1 MPSAMNPII
10 DMCQTQLEAS
20 RRLADV
26 VFAGTERIDRVVMDA
41 AHRAVTDQLNFAQAV
56 VATRDPGGIAD
67 LQSTFL
73 SRRPD
78 NAMNYQRELIR
89 VFAEI
94 QSEVGKSMQYYIE
107 QVGSSLTLGAATSTR
122 AAQEHASDATFNPMT
137 GMFSVWEKAFR
148 EASSMA
154 TRNMEAARASLE
166 NVSAAAAETTQHAV
180 DVGIK
185 AGESVTS
192 AAADAADTAGATISA
207 TAGETAETA
216 ARAGDAATAAMHA
229 AAEDRKAQQAGVKR
243 R

>member
-41 AHRAVTDQLNFAQAV
+41 AHRAVTEQLNFAQAV

-67 LQSTFL
+67 LQSTFM

-78 NAMNYQRELIR
+78 SAMNYQRELIR

-107 QVGSSLTLGAATSTR
+107 QVGSSLTLSAATSTR

-148 EASSMA
+148 EASTMA

-166 NVSAAAAETTQHAV
+166 NVSSAAAETTQHAV

-185 AGESVTS
+185 TGETVAS
-192 AAADAADTAGATISA
+192 AAADAADTAGATFSA
-207 TAGETAETA
+207 TADETAEAA

-229 AAEDRKAQQAGVKR
+229 AAEERKAQQAGGKR

>member
-41 AHRAVTDQLNFAQAV
+41 AHRAVTDKLNFAQAV

-107 QVGSSLTLGAATSTR
+107 QVGSSLSLSAATSTR
-122 AAQEHASDATFNPMT
+122 AVQEHANDATFNPMT
-137 GMFSVWEKAFR
+137 
-148 EASSMA
+148 
-154 TRNMEAARASLE
+154 
-166 NVSAAAAETTQHAV
+166 
-180 DVGIK
+180 
-185 AGESVTS
+185 
-192 AAADAADTAGATISA
+192 
-207 TAGETAETA
+207 
-216 ARAGDAATAAMHA
+216 
-229 AAEDRKAQQAGVKR
+229 
-243 R
+243 

>member
-26 VFAGTERIDRVVMDA
+26 VFSGTERIDRVVIDA

-56 VATRDPGGIAD
+56 VATRDPAGIAD
-67 LQSTFL
+67 LQTTYM

-94 QSEVGKSMQYYIE
+94 QSEVGKSMHYYIE
-107 QVGSSLTLGAATSTR
+107 QFGSSLNANAATSTR
-122 AAQEHASDATFNPMT
+122 QARDHANDAMFNPMT
-137 GMFSVWEKAFR
+137 GMFSVWESAFR
-148 EASSMA
+148 EVSSLAS
-154 TRNMEAARASLE
+154 RNMEAARSSFETVSHAAADTAQHATEVSIKTAEATASHAADVASAAAE
-166 NVSAAAAETTQHAV
+166 SSAEMAARTGDAATDAMQAAAAE
-180 DVGIK
+180 
-185 AGESVTS
+185 E
-192 AAADAADTAGATISA
+192 
-207 TAGETAETA
+207 
-216 ARAGDAATAAMHA
+216 
-229 AAEDRKAQQAGVKR
+229 RKAQAGVKR

>member
-26 VFAGTERIDRVVMDA
+26 VFAGTERIDRVVIDA

-67 LQSTFL
+67 LQSTFI

-107 QVGSSLTLGAATSTR
+107 QFGTSLNTNAAASTR
-122 AAQEHASDATFNPMT
+122 TAQEHANDAMFNPMT
-137 GMFSVWEKAFR
+137 GMFSVWETAFR

-154 TRNMEAARASLE
+154 TRNMEAARASFE
-166 NVSAAAAETTQHAV
+166 NVS
-180 DVGIK
+180 
-185 AGESVTS
+185 S
-192 AAADAADTAGATISA
+192 AAADTAQRATEVGIKTGETMASAASDVADAASTTVNAMASDTAEM
-207 TAGETAETA
+207 AGRTS
-216 ARAGDAATAAMHA
+216 DAATAAMHA